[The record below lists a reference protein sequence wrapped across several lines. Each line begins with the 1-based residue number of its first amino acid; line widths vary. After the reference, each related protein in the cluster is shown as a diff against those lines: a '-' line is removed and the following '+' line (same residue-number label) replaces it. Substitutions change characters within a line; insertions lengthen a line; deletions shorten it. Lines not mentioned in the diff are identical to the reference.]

1 MNWLSV
7 VSPIVER
14 VLDFIPNPAEKAK
27 VQMEIQSQLMQAA
40 IEESKGQAEINKIEA
55 GNENIFV
62 SGWRP
67 AIGWICAFG
76 FAWQFFVTPIALWL
90 ITVTGSS
97 IPLPQIDTE
106 ALYSLTMGMLGM
118 GALRS
123 FEKWKGVARK

>member
-27 VQMEIQSQLMQAA
+27 AQMEIQNQLMTAA
-40 IEESKGQAEINKIEA
+40 IAESQGQLEINKVEA
-55 GNENIFV
+55 ASSSLFV

-67 AIGWICAFG
+67 AIGWVCAFG
-76 FAWQFFVTPIALWL
+76 FAWQFAV
-90 ITVTGSS
+90 
-97 IPLPQIDTE
+97 IPLASWIMVVSGVTTILPNIDTDS
-106 ALYSLTMGMLGM
+106 LYNLTMGMLGM

-123 FEKWKGVARK
+123 FEKWKGVTK

>member
-27 VQMEIQSQLMQAA
+27 AQLEIQNQLMAAA
-40 IEESKGQAEINKIEA
+40 IEESKGQLEVNKAEAES
-55 GNENIFV
+55 GNVFV

-67 AIGWICAFG
+67 AIGWVCAFG
-76 FAWQFFVTPIALWL
+76 FAFQFFLVPVVGWISAL
-90 ITVTGSS
+90 IGSD
-97 IPLPQIDTE
+97 IPLPAIDTE
-106 ALYSLTMGMLGM
+106 SLYSLTMGMLGM

-123 FEKWKGVARK
+123 FEKWKKVTK

>member
-27 VQMEIQSQLMQAA
+27 AQMEIQNQLMQAA
-40 IEESKGQAEINKIEA
+40 IAESQGQLEVNKAEA
-55 GNENIFV
+55 QSQSVFV

-67 AIGWICAFG
+67 AIGWVCAFG
-76 FAWQFFVTPIALWL
+76 FAFQFFLVPVVGWISAL
-90 ITVTGSS
+90 IGAE
-97 IPLPQIDTE
+97 IPLPAIDTE
-106 ALYSLTMGMLGM
+106 SLYSLTMGMLGM

-123 FEKWKGVARK
+123 FEKWKGVTK

>member
-27 VQMEIQSQLMQAA
+27 AQLEIQNQLMAAA
-40 IEESKGQAEINKIEA
+40 IEESKGQLEVNKAEA
-55 GNENIFV
+55 QSSSVFV

-67 AIGWICAFG
+67 AIGWVCAFG
-76 FAWQFFVTPIALWL
+76 FAFQFFLVPVVGWL
-90 ITVTGSS
+90 SVLIGSD
-97 IPLPQIDTE
+97 IPLPAIDTE
-106 ALYSLTMGMLGM
+106 SLYSLTMGMLGM

-123 FEKWKGVARK
+123 FEKWKKVTK

>member
-27 VQMEIQSQLMQAA
+27 AQMEIQNQLMTAA
-40 IEESKGQAEINKIEA
+40 IAESQGQLEINKVEA
-55 GNENIFV
+55 ASSSIFV

-67 AIGWICAFG
+67 AIGWVCAFG
-76 FAWQFFVTPIALWL
+76 FAWQFAVIPIASWL
-90 ITVTGSS
+90 MVVSGVTTT
-97 IPLPQIDTE
+97 LPNIDTDS
-106 ALYSLTMGMLGM
+106 LYSLTMGMLGM

-123 FEKWKGVARK
+123 FEKWKGVTK

>member
-27 VQMEIQSQLMQAA
+27 AQLEIQNQLMAAA
-40 IEESKGQAEINKIEA
+40 ISESQGQLEINKMEA
-55 GNENIFV
+55 QSANVFV

-76 FAWQFFVTPIALWL
+76 FAFQFFLVPVVGWL
-90 ITVTGSS
+90 SAIIGSD
-97 IPLPQIDTE
+97 IPLPAIDTE
-106 ALYSLTMGMLGM
+106 SLYSLTMGMLGM

-123 FEKWKGVARK
+123 FEKWKKVTK

>member
-27 VQMEIQSQLMQAA
+27 AQMEIQNQLMTAA
-40 IEESKGQAEINKIEA
+40 IAESQGQLEVNKAEA
-55 GNENIFV
+55 ASSSIFV

-67 AIGWICAFG
+67 AIGWVCAFG
-76 FAWQFFVTPIALWL
+76 FTWQFAVLPIASWL
-90 ITVTGSS
+90 MTITGVTT
-97 IPLPQIDTE
+97 PLPNIDTE
-106 ALYSLTMGMLGM
+106 SLYSLTMGMLGM

-123 FEKWKGVARK
+123 FEKWKGVTK

>member
-27 VQMEIQSQLMQAA
+27 AQLEIQNQLMAAA
-40 IEESKGQAEINKIEA
+40 IEESKGQLEVNKAEAES
-55 GNENIFV
+55 GNVFV

-67 AIGWICAFG
+67 AIGWVCAFG
-76 FAWQFFVTPIALWL
+76 FAFQFFLVPVVGWISAL
-90 ITVTGSS
+90 IGSE
-97 IPLPQIDTE
+97 IPLPAIDTE
-106 ALYSLTMGMLGM
+106 SLYSLTMGMLGM

-123 FEKWKGVARK
+123 FEKWKKVTK

>member
-27 VQMEIQSQLMQAA
+27 AQMEIQNQLMQAA
-40 IEESKGQAEINKIEA
+40 IAESQGQLEINKNEA
-55 GNENIFV
+55 ANPNLFV

-67 AIGWICAFG
+67 AIGWVCVFG
-76 FAWQFFVTPIALWL
+76 FSWQFIVTPIALWVMAL
-90 ITVTGSS
+90 SGSS
-97 IPLPQIDTE
+97 VPLPDIDTQS
-106 ALYSLTMGMLGM
+106 LYSLTMGMLGM

-123 FEKWKGVARK
+123 FEKWKGITK

>member
-27 VQMEIQSQLMQAA
+27 AQMEIQNQLMSAA
-40 IEESKGQAEINKIEA
+40 IAESQGQLEINKVEA
-55 GNENIFV
+55 ASSSLFV

-67 AIGWICAFG
+67 AIGWVCAFG
-76 FAWQFFVTPIALWL
+76 FAWQFAV
-90 ITVTGSS
+90 
-97 IPLPQIDTE
+97 IPLASWVMVVSGVTTTLPNIDTE
-106 ALYSLTMGMLGM
+106 SLYSLTMGMLGM

-123 FEKWKGVARK
+123 FEKWKGVTK

>member
-27 VQMEIQSQLMQAA
+27 AQLEIQNQLMAA
-40 IEESKGQAEINKIEA
+40 VIEESKGQLEVNKAEAES
-55 GNENIFV
+55 GNVFI

-67 AIGWICAFG
+67 AIGWVCAFG
-76 FAWQFFVTPIALWL
+76 FAFQFFLVPVVGWISVL
-90 ITVTGSS
+90 IGFD
-97 IPLPQIDTE
+97 IPLPAIDTE
-106 ALYSLTMGMLGM
+106 SLYSLTMGMLGM

-123 FEKWKGVARK
+123 FEKWKGVTK

>member
-27 VQMEIQSQLMQAA
+27 AQLEIQNQLMAAA
-40 IEESKGQAEINKIEA
+40 IEESKGQLEVNKAEAES
-55 GNENIFV
+55 GNVFV

-67 AIGWICAFG
+67 AIGWVCAFG
-76 FAWQFFVTPIALWL
+76 FSFQFFLVPVVGWISAL
-90 ITVTGSS
+90 IGSD
-97 IPLPQIDTE
+97 IPLPAIDTE
-106 ALYSLTMGMLGM
+106 SLYSLTMGMLGM

-123 FEKWKGVARK
+123 FEKWKKVTK